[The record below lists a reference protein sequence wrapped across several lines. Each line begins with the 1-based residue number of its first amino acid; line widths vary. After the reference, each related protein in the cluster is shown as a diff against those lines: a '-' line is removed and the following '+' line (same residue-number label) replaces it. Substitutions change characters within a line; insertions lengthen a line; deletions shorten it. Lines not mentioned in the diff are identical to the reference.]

1 MKWKTQPIYKEGDR
15 RVRIKFAWLPVTLTY
30 EDNTYTVWLETYAVL
45 EEYYTGGKGVPLT
58 PWRAIKKQP
67 LFYEGEL
74 P

>member
-1 MKWKTQPIYKEGDR
+1 MKWKTQPIPKEGDR
-15 RVRIKFAWLPVTLTY
+15 RVRIKFAWLPITLTY
-30 EDNTYTVWLETYAVL
+30 EQHTYRVWLETYEVL

-58 PWRAIKKQP
+58 PWRALEERP